1 MTPGDEVFGGKIGE
15 KTGKN
20 MTFPCS
26 SRCLGSDLPQVLVSS
41 DQFIEP
47 RPHGAERLLAP
58 FAKSIR

>member
-1 MTPGDEVFGGKIGE
+1 MTPGDEDFGGKIGE

-20 MTFPCS
+20 MTFTCS

-41 DQFIEP
+41 AQFIEP